1 MFGGSRKLWVG
12 CWEGSIWQFLVC
24 SFAPFLTPHG
34 GVNAPTPTPFYP
46 SNPSPTSPKPGS
58 GARGR
63 ARARVPGPGSRGPG
77 PGPVGPAP
85 GPGPEPLA
93 PPSRKSSLEI
103 GLVGSIMFFFT
114 AYYTALFGEL
124 ASGSMLESGWCDV
137 RHTDQAGKFVQAS
150 GSRKFVQASERPAQP
165 HGSKLPPWATRM
177 KNIERPRAR
186 EPESGPWVRG

>member
-1 MFGGSRKLWVG
+1 MAVSRLFLRPIPNPPRGGQRGNPYPVLPL
-12 CWEGSIWQFLVC
+12 Q
-24 SFAPFLTPHG
+24 PLTHLSEA
-34 GVNAPTPTPFYP
+34 GVRG
-46 SNPSPTSPKPGS
+46 PGP
-58 GARGR
+58 GPG
-63 ARARVPGPGSRGPG
+63 PGPGSRGPG